1 MRVDQLISDHRM
13 RLMSIVESAP
23 SRREGCRR
31 VGIHYS
37 TYYRWRQ
44 RLEAEGP
51 EGLFPRNRSGRAK
64 SPARFRLEA
73 EVVALSL
80 ANMAWGPD
88 RLYWELRQRGV
99 GVGSV
104 SQVWRILKGHRLNR
118 RRYRYRTMAVAQGM
132 VVADEATEFRPARS
146 QRPVG
151 KLVAHKPG
159 DLVQMDCFHIGRLK
173 ESRIGV
179 RKQPGTVWQYTAI
192 DVASS
197 FTWAELH
204 TTARNPSA
212 LHTSALALRV
222 ATDLAKWD
230 WEWTQTSTD
239 HGKEFVDHRFGDA
252 LAELGVKHRFTR
264 PGRPQ
269 SNGKVEQVQNTI
281 LQECWKPSLI
291 RYVEPSI

>member
-1 MRVDQLISDHRM
+1 M
-13 RLMSIVESAP
+13 
-23 SRREGCRR
+23 
-31 VGIHYS
+31 
-37 TYYRWRQ
+37 
-44 RLEAEGP
+44 
-51 EGLFPRNRSGRAK
+51 
-64 SPARFRLEA
+64 
-73 EVVALSL
+73 
-80 ANMAWGPD
+80 
-88 RLYWELRQRGV
+88 
-99 GVGSV
+99 
-104 SQVWRILKGHRLNR
+104 
-118 RRYRYRTMAVAQGM
+118 
-132 VVADEATEFRPARS
+132 
-146 QRPVG
+146 
-151 KLVAHKPG
+151 
-159 DLVQMDCFHIGRLK
+159 QMDCFHIGRLK

-179 RKQPGTVWQYTAI
+179 RKQPATVWQYTAI

-204 TTARNPSA
+204 TTAHNPSA

-222 ATDLAKWD
+222 AHDLAKWD

-291 RYVEPSI
+291 RYVEPSITGLRADLEEFLAHYNHQRPHGGKWNNGKPPANIIIPNVGNQP